1 MKVSAEKVFSLFR
14 TEDVEAKRK
23 ELENEELE
31 KYALSVKTQLW
42 FSEIF
47 QLKNSVKGCVLTAA
61 TDREEYNL
69 NRKDVH
75 NLDASGFP
83 WVIFQV
89 NPDSLVEDVTQA
101 LAFGKYLIGI

>member
-1 MKVSAEKVFSLFR
+1 MEANR
-14 TEDVEAKRK
+14 T

-31 KYALSVKTQLW
+31 KNALSVKTQLW

-47 QLKNSVKGCVLTAA
+47 QLKNSMKGCVLTAA

-69 NRKDVH
+69 NRKEIW

-89 NPDSLVEDVTQA
+89 NPDYVAEDVTQA
-101 LAFGKYLIGI
+101 LAFGKHL